1 MLLKRIKR
9 RILYE
14 LSNIR
19 YGHKGKNSKVI
30 KPMRII
36 GKDKI
41 FIGDN
46 VTILNLARMETI
58 HEWGGVNFTPKLIIE
73 SGSSI
78 EQCCHIIVADE
89 LVIEKN
95 VVISA
100 FVYIADCQE
109 RFDQNSRIMESD
121 LTVKKVRIKEGAF
134 IGIGARILPGVT
146 IGKRAV
152 IGANA
157 VVTKD
162 VPDGEIWAGV
172 PAKYIR
178 DNVITD

>member
-1 MLLKRIKR
+1 MLIQRIKR
-9 RILYE
+9 RIIYE
-14 LSNIR
+14 VNNRR
-19 YGHKGKNSKVI
+19 YGHKGKNSRVI

-36 GKDKI
+36 GRNKL

-46 VTILNLARMETI
+46 VSILNLARIEAIQM
-58 HEWGGVNFTPKLIIE
+58 WRGMKFNPKIIIE
-73 SGSSI
+73 DGASI
-78 EQCCHIIVADE
+78 EQCCHIIAADE

-109 RFDQNSRIMESD
+109 RFDQKSRIMESEMI
-121 LTVKKVRIKEGAF
+121 VKKTRIKEGAF
-134 IGIGARILPGVT
+134 IGIGARIMPGVT
-146 IGKRAV
+146 IGKKAV

-162 VPDGEIWAGV
+162 VPDCQIWGGV

-178 DNVITD
+178 DNIITD